1 MKQKND
7 IVSFFRGIAIF
18 TIVIYHLIQTIN
30 TDPIIQKVAAFGG
43 AGVHI
48 FILCSGFG
56 LYLSYLQ
63 KPINYITFLKKR
75 LSRIYYPYIIIVIL
89 MAIHSSIQYNKFP
102 LNEVL
107 SHIFLYKM
115 FSTQLDTSICYPF
128 WFIST
133 IIQFYIAWPLIVKI
147 IQHKRGY
154 IAALVISILYMTIVA
169 VLKYSEFRVWN
180 SFFLQYLWEF
190 CLGMWIAEQLY
201 THNIKNSTL
210 QVKYKYLIITM
221 IIGIGLTGI
230 SGWKGGILKIYNDIF
245 SLLGY
250 SSCLCIIY
258 RIGINTIN
266 RFFIWT
272 STFSYEIY
280 LLHILIFSLMMTT
293 SKYSYFVIVLCIP
306 ITYFISWGYSQLL
319 KIIYN
324 TQIIK

>member
-169 VLKYSEFRVWN
+169 VLKFSEFRVWN

-201 THNIKNSTL
+201 THNIKNNTL

-221 IIGIGLTGI
+221 IIGIG
-230 SGWKGGILKIYNDIF
+230 
-245 SLLGY
+245 
-250 SSCLCIIY
+250 
-258 RIGINTIN
+258 
-266 RFFIWT
+266 
-272 STFSYEIY
+272 
-280 LLHILIFSLMMTT
+280 
-293 SKYSYFVIVLCIP
+293 
-306 ITYFISWGYSQLL
+306 
-319 KIIYN
+319 
-324 TQIIK
+324 

>member
-89 MAIHSSIQYNKFP
+89 MAIHS
-102 LNEVL
+102 
-107 SHIFLYKM
+107 IF
-115 FSTQLDTSICYPF
+115 
-128 WFIST
+128 
-133 IIQFYIAWPLIVKI
+133 
-147 IQHKRGY
+147 
-154 IAALVISILYMTIVA
+154 
-169 VLKYSEFRVWN
+169 
-180 SFFLQYLWEF
+180 
-190 CLGMWIAEQLY
+190 
-201 THNIKNSTL
+201 
-210 QVKYKYLIITM
+210 
-221 IIGIGLTGI
+221 
-230 SGWKGGILKIYNDIF
+230 
-245 SLLGY
+245 
-250 SSCLCIIY
+250 
-258 RIGINTIN
+258 
-266 RFFIWT
+266 
-272 STFSYEIY
+272 EIY